1 MFSLLEQLPISVL
14 FHFDGSILGGAL
26 LVAGLYSV
34 LWAKS
39 REAIKPESEEQPGN
53 KEHTRR
59 RRLQRQQQQH
69 RSPLNKC
76 DHQG

>member
-26 LVAGLYSV
+26 LVASLYSV

-53 KEHTRR
+53 KEHKEAAAVEAATAAPFAFE
-59 RRLQRQQQQH
+59 QV
-69 RSPLNKC
+69 
-76 DHQG
+76 